1 MRKLST
7 IIMAIIVFL
16 SCANP
21 GIPSGGEKDETP
33 PQITNTNPENY
44 TTNFNAS
51 KIVLNFNEFVK
62 LDNAAKNVIISPPQK
77 KKPKVRL
84 KEKQIVVELRDS
96 LRKNTTYTIDFGK
109 AIVDN
114 NEGNL
119 LGEYRYV
126 FSTGDKIDKM
136 GLAGYVK
143 GAHIDTVVQQATVAL
158 YIPSDTL
165 NPYLR
170 IPDYIAQTD
179 TLGFFMFNNIVD
191 AEYKIIAFQDEN
203 NNTMLDPQEPLAFL
217 ENNIHT
223 SEAPKEEADSIQLDK
238 YTLFKNTELQLR
250 VFKPVETQQYLK
262 EYKRPL
268 PEQLNFVFNA
278 PRKDSLGIEILN
290 TAENIT
296 FYREANEQNDSLTYW
311 IGNKN
316 IASQDTLRIKLSYLR
331 TDSLEKLVPYND
343 TLKLNYKAPKKTK
356 EEKKEEDN
364 GEKIEFMN
372 IKTNMSSRI
381 NYFDSLTLTF
391 ERPVTTLK
399 KDDVFIFTKQDTIE
413 SPVTFELK
421 EDSMLPHRKY
431 QVIMPMKPNE
441 KYNIRIDSMK
451 VYDSGNRPNQ
461 KLENSFETY
470 DESYYG
476 KLFVTVIDGDEGLLI
491 QIVNK
496 QNPNIVI
503 AQQEWQKDKVLEFTN
518 LPPDTYLLKAL
529 WDTNGNGKWDIGDYK
544 AQRQPE
550 RVQFFAKEIQL
561 RSNWEQEV
569 SWTLKKRKQ

>member
-44 TTNFNAS
+44 TTNFNTS

-518 LPPDTYLLKAL
+518 LSPDTYLLKAL